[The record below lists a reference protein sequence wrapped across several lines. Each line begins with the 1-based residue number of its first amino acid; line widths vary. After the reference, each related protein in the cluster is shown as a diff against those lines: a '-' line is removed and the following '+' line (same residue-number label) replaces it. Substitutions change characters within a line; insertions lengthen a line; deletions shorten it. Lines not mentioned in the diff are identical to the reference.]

1 MSFYIYEFYAN
12 SDKDE
17 FLVDWFSDEQ
27 IANIAKECG
36 YDFVK
41 CYESVGMGCK
51 GKFLYEKELEACNI
65 SSNTTIKKTES
76 GNSPSNQQQTSI
88 SSSTTSK

>member
-1 MSFYIYEFYAN
+1 MAFYVYEFYAD

-17 FLVDWFSDEQ
+17 FLIEWLSDEQ
-27 IANIAKECG
+27 IANIAKECD

-51 GKFLYEKELEACNI
+51 RKI
-65 SSNTTIKKTES
+65 SV
-76 GNSPSNQQQTSI
+76 
-88 SSSTTSK
+88 

>member
-1 MSFYIYEFYAN
+1 LLENSITISHYPKEDNMTFYLYEFYAD

-17 FLVDWFSDEQ
+17 FLIEWLSDEQ
-27 IANIAKECG
+27 IANIAKECD

-51 GKFLYEKELEACNI
+51 GKFLYEKELEA
-65 SSNTTIKKTES
+65 
-76 GNSPSNQQQTSI
+76 
-88 SSSTTSK
+88 

>member
-1 MSFYIYEFYAN
+1 MTFYIYEFYAD

-17 FLVDWFSDEQ
+17 FLIEWLSDEQ
-27 IANIAKECG
+27 IDTIAKECD

-51 GKFLYEKELEACNI
+51 GKFLYEKELEA
-65 SSNTTIKKTES
+65 
-76 GNSPSNQQQTSI
+76 
-88 SSSTTSK
+88 

>member
-1 MSFYIYEFYAN
+1 MTFYVYEFYAD

-17 FLVDWFSDEQ
+17 FLIEWLSDEQ
-27 IANIAKECG
+27 IANIAKECD

-51 GKFLYEKELEACNI
+51 GKFLYEKELAGVTSGSEP
-65 SSNTTIKKTES
+65 SSL
-76 GNSPSNQQQTSI
+76 
-88 SSSTTSK
+88 